1 MCVSGLASAS
11 KGIVARH
18 VVVAGL
24 MGSGK
29 STVGAI
35 LAARLGWPMSDS
47 DASIEATEGVTVREL
62 RDSTGVEA
70 MHALEARHLLEALA
84 GPGPS
89 VVCPAGSVAE
99 SDVCRAAL
107 AAADVAVVLLVTSPD
122 VAADRFLT
130 GVHRPWYGSDPS
142 DFLARQ
148 AAVRYPLYRAVAD
161 VELNTDTFAP
171 DELADQVLD
180 ALRALGRLPSASG
193 R

>member
-1 MCVSGLASAS
+1 VSGQEPEDQR
-11 KGIVARH
+11 IVARH

-35 LAARLGWPMSDS
+35 LARRLGWPMSDS
-47 DASIEATEGVTVREL
+47 DASIEATEGETVREL
-62 RDSTGVEA
+62 RDSIGVEA

-89 VVCPAGSVAE
+89 VVCPAASIVE

-107 AAADVAVVLLVTSPD
+107 EAADVAIVLLVTSPD
-122 VAADRFLT
+122 VAARRF
-130 GVHRPWYGSDPS
+130 GSSEHRPWYGSEPR

-148 AAVRYPLYRAVAD
+148 AVTRYPHYRAVAD
-161 VELNTDTFAP
+161 LELNTDNSTP
-171 DELADQVLD
+171 DELADA
-180 ALRALGRLPSASG
+180 ALEELGALGRLPRAS
-193 R
+193 RR